1 LSRVISI
8 FLDCLEPIERLESQL
23 EPILSVH
30 FKELTGKG
38 TKVFEARTRDSV
50 IAIRRHDF
58 ENDRDLNFEDYSY
71 EIQIRPIRD
80 QLYDLHE
87 RRTLSY
93 ARSAFAELKSVL
105 KCNMMLVDDLQH
117 KLDEYHLASTTPN
130 Y

>member
-1 LSRVISI
+1 MSRVISI
-8 FLDCLEPIERLESQL
+8 FVNCLDPIEKLESQI

-30 FKELTGKG
+30 FNELTSNDAKG
-38 TKVFEARTRDSV
+38 FEARTRDSV

-87 RRTLSY
+87 RRTLAY
-93 ARSAFAELKSVL
+93 ARTAFADLQPVL

-117 KLDEYHLASTTPN
+117 KLGEYHPAPSTPN
-130 Y
+130 R